1 MTPSIKIALDNGFD
15 LENAIEA
22 VSVVGEN
29 PNYVLNYLLDK
40 YTILN
45 S

>member
-1 MTPSIKIALDNGFD
+1 MTPSISVALANGFD
-15 LENAIEA
+15 LESAIEA

-29 PNYVLNYLLDK
+29 PDYVLNYLLDK
-40 YTILN
+40 FTILN